1 MQPMRSGVQLRFIST
16 FFCTSSA
23 TLLMAGKEAGSM
35 RISVVEDGSCP
46 ETEVAIRC
54 KRADKQVID
63 ILARLRMADCKVMG
77 FAGKTTRI
85 VNAEDVCYAESV
97 DGRTFIYLAN
107 EVLESPLRLYEVEDR
122 FSEFGFVRIGKS
134 CVVNFNKIVSFEPEM
149 NARLKATLE
158 NGEAVIVSRQYVP
171 AVKRMLGML

>member
-1 MQPMRSGVQLRFIST
+1 MESKGVRVFY
-16 FFCTSSA
+16 SA
-23 TLLMAGKEAGSM
+23 
-35 RISVVEDGSCP
+35 DG
-46 ETEVAIRC
+46 T
-54 KRADKQVID
+54 D
-63 ILARLRMADCKVMG
+63 
-77 FAGKTTRI
+77 TI

>member
-1 MQPMRSGVQLRFIST
+1 
-16 FFCTSSA
+16 
-23 TLLMAGKEAGSM
+23 M

-77 FAGKTTRI
+77 FADKTTRI

-149 NARLKATLE
+149 NARLKEIGRAH
-158 NGEAVIVSRQYVP
+158 V
-171 AVKRMLGML
+171 